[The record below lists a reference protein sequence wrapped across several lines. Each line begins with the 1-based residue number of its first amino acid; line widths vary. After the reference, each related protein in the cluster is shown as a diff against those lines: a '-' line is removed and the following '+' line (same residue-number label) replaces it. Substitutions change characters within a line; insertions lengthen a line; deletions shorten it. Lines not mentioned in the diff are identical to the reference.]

1 MRCAALN
8 RFPEDKHLILNRNVG
23 LLQLVIVCIVHTFE
37 GLFANTAGIQYHGSN
52 GNAHRIVAVGL
63 DPSAMG
69 WKLNAYGAIDKRLN
83 AGGKGSPFIRW
94 EDFAIRI
101 SKEDVMHVDLI
112 EYTSWRHASNCCDK
126 SNLHAG
132 CDKQ

>member
-1 MRCAALN
+1 VTTNWIGVECNEEDVAQFFRNDLETHMRCAALN

-83 AGGKGSPFIRW
+83 AGGKGSPFIR
-94 EDFAIRI
+94 
-101 SKEDVMHVDLI
+101 
-112 EYTSWRHASNCCDK
+112 
-126 SNLHAG
+126 
-132 CDKQ
+132 